1 MTVARDYN
9 NKCNEEYY
17 FFNSF
22 KHSKFLQFI
31 FWEFWD
37 VESEF
42 GVEIYNVWNNF
53 EVLSPPF

>member
-31 FWEFWD
+31 FWEFRL

-42 GVEIYNVWNNF
+42 WVKIYHVWNNF
-53 EVLSPPF
+53 